1 MSVYVA
7 ARGLFKMKPP
17 MIIVPK
23 SIEEGVET
31 LLEVPRAKAQS
42 C

>member
-1 MSVYVA
+1 MYVA
-7 ARGLFKMKPP
+7 ARGLFKMNPQ

-23 SIEEGVET
+23 SIEEGIET